1 MGTLLEIVYNKMTIE
16 QLEDMNDKGVSF
28 NINDGLIV
36 STNNENIPTA
46 PTKAQQGQKHTNML
60 FLCHFNIEERNKS
73 NAKRN

>member
-16 QLEDMNDKGVSF
+16 QLEYMNNKGVSF

-36 STNNENIPTA
+36 SANNENIPIKPA
-46 PTKAQQGQKHTNML
+46 SNRQGWKHTNML

-73 NAKRN
+73 NEQN

>member
-46 PTKAQQGQKHTNML
+46 PTKA
-60 FLCHFNIEERNKS
+60 
-73 NAKRN
+73 